1 MDMGLQNRVVFIT
14 GSSSGIG
21 RAAAIAFGREGA
33 KVVVSYHN
41 NRRGA
46 EETAVMVSEAGGEEP
61 LVVHYDLA
69 DDDSIR
75 SAVETII
82 EHWGAVHVL
91 VNNAVQRASTGSLR
105 EALPFEQVPQK
116 QWRSMIRGSLEG
128 PYLTIQ
134 TVLPSM
140 RSEGWGR
147 IVNISSGLAER
158 GRPGAGAY
166 AAAKAGLHGLSRTLA
181 RELAADGI
189 LTNVVMPGI
198 TLTEMAAEN
207 IPSEAMEQVAAQ
219 TPTGRLSIP
228 EDVASLI
235 VYLCSGAN
243 GHVNGEIIKVTGGL

>member
-1 MDMGLQNRVVFIT
+1 MDMGLQNRVVFVT
-14 GSSSGIG
+14 GGSSGIG
-21 RAAAIAFGREGA
+21 RASAIAFGREGA
-33 KVVVSYHN
+33 KVALSYKN

-46 EETAVMVSEAGGEEP
+46 EETAVMVSEAGGEP
-61 LVVHYDLA
+61 MVVPYDLG

-75 SAVETII
+75 SAAESIT
-82 EHWGAVHVL
+82 EHWGTVHVL
-91 VNNAVQRASTGSLR
+91 VNNAVQRNSMVSPR
-105 EALPFEQVPQK
+105 EALPFEQVPHQ

-128 PYLTIQ
+128 AYLTIQ

-140 RSEGWGR
+140 RKEGWGR
-147 IVNISSGLAER
+147 IVNVSSGLTER
-158 GRPGAGAY
+158 GRPGVGAY
-166 AAAKAGLHGLSRTLA
+166 AAAKAGLHGLSRTLSS
-181 RELAADGI
+181 ELAADGI

-207 IPSEAMEQVAAQ
+207 IPSKIMEQVAAQ

-243 GHVNGEIIKVTGGL
+243 GHINGEIIKVTGGL

>member
-1 MDMGLQNRVVFIT
+1 MDMGLQNRVVFVT

-21 RAAAIAFGREGA
+21 RASAIAFGREGA
-33 KVVVSYHN
+33 KVVVSYQN

-46 EETAVMVSEAGGEEP
+46 EETAVMVSEEGGEP
-61 LVVHYDLA
+61 LVVPYDLA

-91 VNNAVQRASTGSLR
+91 VNNAVQRDSMGSPR
-105 EALPFEQVPQK
+105 EGLPFEREPQK

-140 RSEGWGR
+140 RSERWGR

-158 GRPGAGAY
+158 GRPGVGAY

-198 TLTEMAAEN
+198 TLTEMAAKN
-207 IPSEAMEQVAAQ
+207 IPSEIMEQVAAQ
-219 TPTGRLSIP
+219 TPTGRLSVP

-243 GHVNGEIIKVTGGL
+243 GHINGEIIRVTGGL

>member
-1 MDMGLQNRVVFIT
+1 MDMGLQNRIVFVT

-21 RAAAIAFGREGA
+21 RASAIAFGREGA

-41 NRRGA
+41 NRSGA
-46 EETAVMVSEAGGEEP
+46 EETAEMVSEAGGEP
-61 LVVHYDLA
+61 LVVPYDLA
-69 DDDSIR
+69 DDGSIR
-75 SAVETII
+75 SAVQTII

-91 VNNAVQRASTGSLR
+91 VNNAVQRASMVSPKD
-105 EALPFEQVPQK
+105 ALPFEGVPQK

-147 IVNISSGLAER
+147 IVNISSGLVER

-166 AAAKAGLHGLSRTLA
+166 ATAKAGLHGLSRTLA

-198 TLTEMAAEN
+198 TLTEMAAKN
-207 IPSEAMEQVAAQ
+207 IPSEIMEQVASQ
-219 TPTGRLSIP
+219 TPTGCLSVP

-235 VYLCSGAN
+235 VYLCSRAN
-243 GHVNGEIIKVTGGL
+243 GHINGEIIRVTGGL